1 MSSIVL
7 NNAWV
12 ELPVYG
18 ADSKSLRTRILNIA
32 SAGKI
37 RQRSSKTFIVT
48 ALRDISLDLK
58 DGDRLALIGRN
69 GAGKT
74 SLLRLIAGIYE
85 PTRGEVRCE
94 GKVAPLL
101 NISLGIDQDATGYE
115 NIFLAGLYLGMER
128 QETER
133 ITPSIEEFTE
143 LGEYLSMPV
152 RSYSA
157 GMLMRLAYAV
167 ATSIQPDILLIDEV
181 IGAGDA
187 HFLVKARA
195 RGQELIHSSNIL
207 VFASHDGG
215 ILKEF
220 CNRAILLEDGAVTLT
235 GSVEEVLEAYQD
247 GDRGRSPVGSAH
259 SITVSSRT

>member
-48 ALRDISLDLK
+48 ALRDVSLRLE

-85 PTRGEVRCE
+85 PTKGEVTCE
-94 GKVAPLL
+94 GKIAPLL

-115 NIFLAGLYLGMER
+115 NIILSGLYLGIER
-128 QETER
+128 EESER
-133 ITPSIEEFTE
+133 LTPLIEEFTE

-152 RSYSA
+152 RTYSA
-157 GMLMRLAYAV
+157 GMRARLAYSV
-167 ATSIQPDILLIDEV
+167 ATSIRPDILLMDEV
-181 IGAGDA
+181 MGTGDA
-187 HFLVKARA
+187 HFLKKAKT
-195 RGQELIHSSNIL
+195 RGRELIQSSNIL
-207 VFASHDGG
+207 VFASHDAAV
-215 ILKEF
+215 LKRF
-220 CNRAILLEDGAVTLT
+220 CNKAILLENGAVKCE
-235 GSVEEVLEAYQD
+235 GSVKEALKAYQD
-247 GDRGRSPVGSAH
+247 GDRE
-259 SITVSSRT
+259 